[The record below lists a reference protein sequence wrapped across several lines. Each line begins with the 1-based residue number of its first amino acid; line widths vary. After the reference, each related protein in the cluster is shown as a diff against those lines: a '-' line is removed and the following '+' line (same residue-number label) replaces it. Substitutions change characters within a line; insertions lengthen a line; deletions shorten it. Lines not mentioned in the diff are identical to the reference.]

1 MISLELSS
9 IQAKGI
15 ERAALASAA
24 DHFLRA
30 GGSVVELPPVTL
42 RPPQPRYHPETV
54 KREPVRRIK
63 QQKPKRKPVPSPH
76 LARRLELLPQI
87 IEMAKTMT
95 APEVARETN
104 IARTTLRAMAEK
116 HDFTFFVM
124 PRPGDATPED
134 IEAIRVLAV
143 EHSVAEVARITGR
156 GRTNLLTIGSRG
168 GFKYRNDASRGAK
181 NLQISSRLLTP
192 QKMAEHAERLRA
204 FAGLGITRA
213 KAAGLSGVGYRAFQ
227 QICKDFNIEFGGKQ

>member
-30 GGSVVELPPVTL
+30 GGCVVELPPVTL
-42 RPPQPRYHPETV
+42 RPPQLRYHPETV

-76 LARRLELLPQI
+76 QARRLELLPQI

-95 APEVARETN
+95 APEVSRETN
-104 IARTTLRAMAEK
+104 IARTTLRALAAANGFE
-116 HDFTFFVM
+116 FFVL
-124 PRPGDATPED
+124 PRPGPASAQEV
-134 IEAIRVLAV
+134 EELKRLADD
-143 EHSVAEVARITGR
+143 HSVAEVGRLTGR
-156 GRTNLLTIGSRG
+156 GRRNLLTIAKNG
-168 GFKYRNDASRGAK
+168 GFKYRSDADKGAK
-181 NLQISSRLLTP
+181 NIDRSMTP
-192 QKMAEHAERLRA
+192 QQIAKHAERLQA
-204 FAGLGITRA
+204 YAAIGITKA
-213 KAAGLSGVGYRAFQ
+213 KAAGLCGIGYQRFLS
-227 QICKDFNIEFGGKQ
+227 ICKDFGIEFGGKP